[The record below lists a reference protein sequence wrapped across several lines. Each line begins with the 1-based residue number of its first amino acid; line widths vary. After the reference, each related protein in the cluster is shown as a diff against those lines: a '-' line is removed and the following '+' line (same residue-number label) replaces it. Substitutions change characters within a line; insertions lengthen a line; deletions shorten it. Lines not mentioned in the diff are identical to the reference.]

1 MRKRDFSDP
10 LYKEWRRRIKKRDK
24 YSCKMPGCSRGGRY
38 TQVHH
43 IKRWSDY
50 PSLRYEDSN
59 GITLCNFCHKMVT
72 DKELYYEPLFNNI
85 ISAMN
90 DNNSGH

>member
-24 YSCKMPGCSRGGRY
+24 YSCKMPGGSRGGRY